1 MREKGTQGKPEQPRT
16 GLSHLYETADLL
28 TDTESGSVIA
38 GGWGERDG
46 TNSECVRSFHWGD
59 ENVLELGNGG

>member
-38 GGWGERDG
+38 GGERDR

-59 ENVLELGNGG
+59 GNVLELGNGG